1 MRLKDLRVPYI
12 AIEALL
18 YAVFMYLDL
27 TGGSSSVSA
36 YIKYASILLCALF
49 AAFVAV
55 RRKTGISVL
64 VAVAF
69 LFTAG
74 ADLFLLFTDRYL
86 PGVLCFCMVQTLYL
100 AVILNAKKSLNRL
113 PVHMAVGLPAAAA
126 AVLLGIKLDTGEL
139 FLVGAAGFYAYS
151 FIRNIV
157 LAFGLCRRSTDPG
170 SDTAPLHKGLFAAG
184 LLIFALCDINVLLYN
199 LSDFVTLESA
209 FFSLLLRFAG
219 DFMWMFYLPGQI
231 MLSLSS
237 DCFRTDSDRPFQNS
251 Q

>member
-1 MRLKDLRVPYI
+1 MRLKDLRLPYI
-12 AIEALL
+12 ITEVLL
-18 YAVFMYLDL
+18 YAAFMYLDL

-36 YIKYASILLCALF
+36 YIKYVSILLCALF
-49 AAFVAV
+49 AASVAL
-55 RRKTGISVL
+55 RRKTAISVL
-64 VAVAF
+64 VAAAF

-74 ADLFLLFTDRYL
+74 ADLFLLFTESYL
-86 PGVLCFCMVQTLYL
+86 PGVLCFCVVQSLYL
-100 AVILNAKKSLNRL
+100 AVILSAKGALNML
-113 PVHMAVGLPAAAA
+113 PVHLAVGLLAAAA

-157 LAFGLCRRSTDPG
+157 MAFGLCGRTADLSTEH
-170 SDTAPLHKGLFAAG
+170 APLRTGLFTSG

-199 LSDFVTLESA
+199 LSDFMTLESS

-219 DFMWMFYLPGQI
+219 DLMWMFYLPGQV

-237 DCFRTDSDRPFQNS
+237 DCFRTEADSPSEN
-251 Q
+251 